1 LETARDALFLARLP
15 PSQLPWVYMA
25 MAALA
30 IGISQFQGVTRRGAW
45 SLPLLLLFFAGTT
58 LGFWFFGSFDD
69 PWTLRALYVWT
80 GLVGTLAGLQF
91 WLVVGELYTVTQAK
105 RLYKLVGAGSV
116 LGAVAGGALARA
128 VAANFPASVLVLASA
143 AALAVTAMGPAL
155 LVGGAAGAVRSVAPA
170 HGSGLGFA
178 PLLQSLV
185 LLRRH
190 LYVRSLA
197 GLVLISTV
205 ALTLADYVFK
215 STVARA
221 VPAAELGTFLATYYM
236 VLNVVALAVQV
247 LLMGWVLRIFGLHR
261 ALWALPV
268 LLFVGAVGMVFGG
281 GLAAALLMKG
291 ADGSLRHSL
300 HRTSTELL
308 FVPLPDSL
316 RARARPLIDVL
327 GQRGGQALASMLI
340 LSQVGLG
347 RGRGFL
353 AALAAALCVAWVA
366 WATDLK
372 KHYLELFRAALREG
386 MLGRG
391 AELPELDLASLETLF
406 SALNSQNDA
415 EVVGAM
421 DLLADEGRGHL
432 IPALILY
439 HPSSIVVLRA
449 LELFSRGGRTDF
461 MPVAARLRDHAEPEV
476 RAAALRA
483 QYAVQRDEPAL
494 RAALADRSTL
504 VRATALVGLFSLGRA
519 TDEDRRALEELR
531 ASGSRE
537 ERRALAEAIRLQ
549 PSPVFEE
556 LLVRLAEDPDEQVQS
571 LAAAA
576 MGALRSPRF
585 LPVLLPMVAE
595 RDVRRA
601 AREALL
607 AIGPPALQFLD
618 ESLGDQHLPHEL
630 RRHLPR
636 TISRFPAREAAPVLL
651 RHLTIETDGMVRFKI
666 LRGLG
671 RIAAEHPEVPL
682 DRDVLRAATART
694 LEAAFRLAHW
704 RAVLRAGRWQDERRA
719 TRGHELLVAM
729 LKDKEVH
736 TRERVFRLLGLQH
749 RDEDFESIYRGLNN
763 RNPKVRAGS
772 REFLENL
779 LEPPL
784 RDAVL
789 ALIEEGDEPDRLA
802 GAGPYYQPRPLQYV
816 DVLAAILDGGGESLR
831 CIAAHHV
838 GELGLQ
844 ELRPRLEAL
853 TRGASGLFVRQVV
866 WRALQLLG
874 DGTLA
879 QGVHAH

>member
-1 LETARDALFLARLP
+1 
-15 PSQLPWVYMA
+15 MA

-30 IGISQFQGVTRRGAW
+30 IGISQFQGLTRSGAYA
-45 SLPLLLLFFAGTT
+45 LPLLLLFFATAT
-58 LGFWFFGSFDD
+58 LGFWLLGSFDD

-91 WLVVGELYTVTQAK
+91 WLVVGEMYTVTQAK

-128 VAANFPASVLVLASA
+128 LTTNLPAPYLVLASA
-143 AALAVTAMGPAL
+143 GALALTAVGPAL
-155 LVGGAAGAVRSVAPA
+155 LVGGLAGGARTVSPG

-178 PLLQSLV
+178 PLLQSLD

-215 STVARA
+215 STVARE

-236 VLNVVALAVQV
+236 ALNVVALAVQV
-247 LLMGWVLRIFGLHR
+247 LLMGWVLRAFGLHR

-268 LLFVGAVGMVFGG
+268 LLFLGAVGMVFGG

-308 FVPLPDSL
+308 FVPLSDSL
-316 RARARPLIDVL
+316 RARAKPLIDVL
-327 GQRGGQALASMLI
+327 GQRGGQALASILI
-340 LSQVGLG
+340 LSQLSLG
-347 RGRGFL
+347 RGRTFL
-353 AALAAALCVAWVA
+353 AAAAAALCVAWVA

-372 KHYLELFRAALREG
+372 RHYLELFRAALREG

-406 SALNSQNDA
+406 LALNSQNDA

-449 LELFSRGGRTDF
+449 LDLFSHGGRTDF
-461 MPVAARLRDHAEPEV
+461 MPVAARLRDHVEPEV

-483 QYAVQRDEPAL
+483 QFAVQHDESAL
-494 RAALADRSTL
+494 RVALADQSTL
-504 VRATALVGLFSLGRA
+504 VRATALVGLCSQARA
-519 TDEDRRALEELR
+519 TEEDRRALEELR
-531 ASGSRE
+531 ASGSTQ
-537 ERRALAEAIRLQ
+537 ERRALAEAIRRQ
-549 PSPVFEE
+549 PLPVFEDF
-556 LLVRLAEDPDEQVQS
+556 LVRLAEDPDEQVQA

-576 MGALRSPRF
+576 MGSLRSPRF
-585 LPVLLPMVAE
+585 LPVLLPMVAQ

-607 AIGPPALQFLD
+607 AIGPPALAFLD
-618 ESLGDQHLPHEL
+618 ESLADQHLPHEL

-651 RHLTIETDGMVRFKI
+651 RHLTLESDGMVRFKI

-682 DRDVLRAATART
+682 DQGVLRAATART
-694 LEAAFRLAHW
+694 LEAAFRLGHW
-704 RAVLRAGRWQDERRA
+704 RAVLRAGRREDERRA

-736 TRERVFRLLGLQH
+736 TRERVFRLLGLLH
-749 RDEDFESIYRGLNN
+749 RAEDFESIYRGLHN
-763 RNPKVRAGS
+763 RNAKVRASS
-772 REFLENL
+772 REFLENVL
-779 LEPPL
+779 ASPQRE
-784 RDAVL
+784 AVL
-789 ALIEEGDEPDRLA
+789 ALIEEGDDIDRLA
-802 GAGPYYQPRPLQYV
+802 GAGPYYTSRPLQYV
-816 DVLAAILDGGGESLR
+816 DVLAAILDTAGESLR

-844 ELRPRLEAL
+844 EMRPRLEAL

-874 DGTLA
+874 EGAVA
-879 QGVHAH
+879 QGAHVH